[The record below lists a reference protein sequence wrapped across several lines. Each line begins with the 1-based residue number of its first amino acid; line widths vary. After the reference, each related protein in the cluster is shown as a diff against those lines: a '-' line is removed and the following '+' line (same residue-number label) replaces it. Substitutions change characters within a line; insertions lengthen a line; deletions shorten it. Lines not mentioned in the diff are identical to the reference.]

1 MISTPERATTLQARR
16 LGIDTR
22 QEPIIYIRADS
33 PVCRSEGFSALSRV
47 LVHTEHCKIIAT
59 LNIITGDMLRRGQIG
74 FSESAWQRLQLNTDD
89 NVWLTHPRPVQSLSY
104 VRAKVYGHPLNKQ
117 QFQEII
123 NDIVDGRYADVHIA
137 AFITAC
143 GDDKL
148 DDSEITALTQAMIDS
163 GSRIDW
169 GQPMVIDKHCVG
181 GLPGNRTT
189 PIVVSILAASGLTMP
204 KTSSRA
210 ITSPAGTADT
220 METMTDVSLTLEQ
233 MKQVVKQEGAC
244 LAWGG
249 SVRLSPSDDILIQV
263 ERALDID
270 SEGQLIASV
279 LSKKI
284 AAGATH
290 VLIDIPVGPTAK
302 VRSQTAADKLAASFM
317 SVGEQLGIKIQILY
331 TDGSQPV
338 GNGIGPALEA
348 KDVMAVLQ
356 NDSDAPQDLK
366 QRALTMS
373 GTMLEMAGA
382 VAPGDGIAKATSIL
396 ESGLAWEKFC
406 AICHA
411 QGGMKQPDE
420 APYRYRLMAN
430 KTGMVT
436 RVDNRQLAQV
446 AKLAGA
452 PLDPAAGLE
461 IHVKLGQTVHPHE
474 PLLTI
479 HAESSGEL
487 NYAVDYLESHPDI
500 ISLSFDKESCDE
512 EIPDGLR
519 DSKER
524 SNNSRLAKGNA
535 IKESADANHTL

>member
-22 QEPIIYIRADS
+22 QEPIIYLRADS

-47 LVHTEHCKIIAT
+47 LVHTEHNKIIAT
-59 LNIITGDMLRRGQIG
+59 LNIITGEMLRRGQIG
-74 FSESAWQRLQLNTDD
+74 FSESAWLRLHLNTDD
-89 NVWLTHPRPVQSLSY
+89 NVWLSHPRPVQSLSH
-104 VRAKVYGHPLNKQ
+104 VRAKVYGHSLNKS

-148 DDSEITALTQAMIDS
+148 NDTEITALTQAMIDS

-169 GQPMVIDKHCVG
+169 EEPLVIDKHCVG

-302 VRSQTAADKLAASFM
+302 VRSQEAADKLANSFM
-317 SVGEQLGIKIQILY
+317 TVGERLGIKIQILY

-338 GNGIGPALEA
+338 GNGIGPTLEA

-356 NDSDAPQDLK
+356 NDTDAPQDLK
-366 QRALTMS
+366 QRALTMA
-373 GTMLEMAGA
+373 GAMLEMSGTAT
-382 VAPGDGIAKATSIL
+382 PGTGSDKATSIL
-396 ESGLAWEKFC
+396 ETGLAWEKF
-406 AICHA
+406 ASICNA
-411 QGGMKQPDE
+411 QGGMKQPGE
-420 APYRYRLMAN
+420 ASYLYKLMTEKA
-430 KTGMVT
+430 G
-436 RVDNRQLAQV
+436 RVESIDNRLLAQV

-452 PLDPAAGLE
+452 PIDLTAGVE
-461 IHVKLGQTVHPHE
+461 IHAKLGQQVHPQD

-487 NYAVDYLESHPDI
+487 NYAVDFLESHPDI
-500 ISLSFDKESCDE
+500 ICLTSEVTD
-512 EIPDGLR
+512 
-519 DSKER
+519 
-524 SNNSRLAKGNA
+524 
-535 IKESADANHTL
+535 T